1 MIATESNLKPLM
13 NSVEQELV
21 KRRVEQQKVLRI
33 LLMLEETYMLNLDKE
48 KRKSGKKA
56 EGTFYVECSLM
67 FRDKIIYM
75 FVRSNGAYSDV
86 TNSDIMPQSLRE
98 YLSTMIVSSQK
109 GSRFSLSVGN
119 NRTIYEF

>member
-1 MIATESNLKPLM
+1 
-13 NSVEQELV
+13 
-21 KRRVEQQKVLRI
+21 
-33 LLMLEETYMLNLDKE
+33 
-48 KRKSGKKA
+48 
-56 EGTFYVECSLM
+56 M
-67 FRDKIIYM
+67 FRDKVIYM

-109 GSRFSLSVGN
+109 GSRFSLSVGD